1 MENAADIKAWCE
13 EHWNDKGVINAR
25 DRNVFVQGPGG
36 IAIKAGSSPWYK
48 SKEQK
53 AYEARFGIYNKKL
66 VPIILAEAT
75 RDDSG
80 ALPHYTWP
88 KTQEE
93 DDESKAKAL
102 GFYLDEKTGKWKH
115 PAAPEYSMTRVKN
128 CIEDHADIM
137 KSREAVPRK
146 RVPKA
151 KLEQAA
157 AIIAKVP
164 QDELATFL
172 AKFGLSLSLAASIAS
187 LDNAEMIARQFLRAT
202 L

>member
-1 MENAADIKAWCE
+1 MTSLKEWMDAQWQAP
-13 EHWNDKGVINAR
+13 GVKFSGHGVAYLGTDFKTMQVR
-25 DRNVFVQGPGG
+25 GG
-36 IAIKAGSSPWYK
+36 SNRTYK

-80 ALPHYTWP
+80 ELPRYSWP
-88 KTQEE
+88 AH
-93 DDESKAKAL
+93 SKP
-102 GFYLDEKTGKWKH
+102 E
-115 PAAPEYSMTRVKN
+115 PVAA
-128 CIEDHADIM
+128 I
-137 KSREAVPRK
+137 PRK
-146 RVPKA
+146 RVPK
-151 KLEQAA
+151 AA

-187 LDNAEMIARQFLRAT
+187 LDNAEQIARQFLRVT

>member
-13 EHWNDKGVINAR
+13 EHWSDKGVINAR

-75 RDDSG
+75 VEMRPGEVRLYDERKRYISSKKG
-80 ALPHYTWP
+80 ELPHYTWP
-88 KTQEE
+88 KQ
-93 DDESKAKAL
+93 DK
-102 GFYLDEKTGKWKH
+102 
-115 PAAPEYSMTRVKN
+115 PEPV
-128 CIEDHADIM
+128 
-137 KSREAVPRK
+137 AVIPRK

-157 AIIAKVP
+157 AIIARVP

-172 AKFGLSLSLAASIAS
+172 ARFGLSLSLAASIAS
-187 LDNAEMIARQFLRAT
+187 LDNVEQIARQFLRAT

>member
-75 RDDSG
+75 RDDRFS
-80 ALPHYTWP
+80 LPRYSWP
-88 KTQEE
+88 KEANTPV
-93 DDESKAKAL
+93 ES
-102 GFYLDEKTGKWKH
+102 
-115 PAAPEYSMTRVKN
+115 
-128 CIEDHADIM
+128 
-137 KSREAVPRK
+137 VPRK
-146 RVPKA
+146 RVSHK
-151 KLEQAA
+151 KVTQAA
-157 AIIAKVP
+157 AILAKVP
-164 QDELATFL
+164 EHELTAFL
-172 AKFGLSLSLAASIAS
+172 ARFGLSLSLAASIAS
-187 LDNAEMIARQFLRAT
+187 LDNVEQIARQFLRAT

>member
-75 RDDSG
+75 RDDRFS
-80 ALPHYTWP
+80 LPRYSWP
-88 KTQEE
+88 KETETP
-93 DDESKAKAL
+93 AL
-102 GFYLDEKTGKWKH
+102 D
-115 PAAPEYSMTRVKN
+115 MTDTVP
-128 CIEDHADIM
+128 H
-137 KSREAVPRK
+137 VPRK
-146 RVPKA
+146 RVSHK
-151 KLEQAA
+151 KVTQAA
-157 AIIAKVP
+157 AILAKVP
-164 QDELATFL
+164 EDELTAFL
-172 AKFGLSLSLAASIAS
+172 ARFGLSLSLAASIAS
-187 LDNAEMIARQFLRAT
+187 LDNVEQIARQFLRAT

>member
-1 MENAADIKAWCE
+1 MTNLKAWCE
-13 EHWNDKGVINAR
+13 SKWAGPILNIGHG
-25 DRNVFVQGPGG
+25 NVFTQEGANIRVRGG
-36 IAIKAGSSPWYK
+36 SNRTYK

-75 RDDSG
+75 RDDRFS
-80 ALPHYTWP
+80 LPRYSWP
-88 KTQEE
+88 K
-93 DDESKAKAL
+93 
-102 GFYLDEKTGKWKH
+102 
-115 PAAPEYSMTRVKN
+115 
-128 CIEDHADIM
+128 AD
-137 KSREAVPRK
+137 KPVAVPPVPRK

-164 QDELATFL
+164 QDELAAFL

>member
-1 MENAADIKAWCE
+1 MTSLKEWMDAQWQAP
-13 EHWNDKGVINAR
+13 GVKFSGHGVAYIGTCLKDMQVR
-25 DRNVFVQGPGG
+25 GG
-36 IAIKAGSSPWYK
+36 SNRTYK

-75 RDDSG
+75 NTPRLVEVEIDSVG
-80 ALPHYTWP
+80 HRKRRFKEVMMPHYTWP
-88 KTQEE
+88 KT
-93 DDESKAKAL
+93 ESPAKTEQA
-102 GFYLDEKTGKWKH
+102 
-115 PAAPEYSMTRVKN
+115 PA
-128 CIEDHADIM
+128 I
-137 KSREAVPRK
+137 PRK

-151 KLEQAA
+151 KIEQAA

>member
-1 MENAADIKAWCE
+1 MTSLKEWMDAQWQAP
-13 EHWNDKGVINAR
+13 GVKFSGHGVAYIGTCLKDMQVRGGTAR
-25 DRNVFVQGPGG
+25 T
-36 IAIKAGSSPWYK
+36 YK

-75 RDDSG
+75 RDDRFS
-80 ALPHYTWP
+80 LPRYSWP
-88 KTQEE
+88 KTE
-93 DDESKAKAL
+93 
-102 GFYLDEKTGKWKH
+102 T
-115 PAAPEYSMTRVKN
+115 PAVEQAPA
-128 CIEDHADIM
+128 I
-137 KSREAVPRK
+137 PRK

-164 QDELATFL
+164 QDDLAAFL

>member
-25 DRNVFVQGPGG
+25 NRNVFTYSAGG
-36 IAIKAGSSPWYK
+36 IRAQAGSAPWYK

-53 AYEARFGIYNKKL
+53 AYEARFGLYNKKL

-75 RDDSG
+75 QTTDDDG
-80 ALPHYTWP
+80 RPHYEWP
-88 KTQEE
+88 AQP
-93 DDESKAKAL
+93 KA
-102 GFYLDEKTGKWKH
+102 E
-115 PAAPEYSMTRVKN
+115 PVAA
-128 CIEDHADIM
+128 I
-137 KSREAVPRK
+137 PRK

-164 QDELATFL
+164 PDELATFL
-172 AKFGLSLSLAASIAS
+172 AKFGLSLSLAVNLVS
-187 LDNAEMIARQFLRAT
+187 LGDPTMIARQFLRAT

>member
-1 MENAADIKAWCE
+1 MENAADIKAWAE
-13 EHWNDKGVINAR
+13 EQWNGKLIHAKH
-25 DRNVFVQGPGG
+25 RNVFSQGAGGIRVQG
-36 IAIKAGSSPWYK
+36 GSAPWHK

-66 VPIILAEAT
+66 VPIILAEANKS
-75 RDDSG
+75 DASYMVIGDNKYAG
-80 ALPHYTWP
+80 PIYTWP
-88 KTQEE
+88 AQP
-93 DDESKAKAL
+93 KA
-102 GFYLDEKTGKWKH
+102 E
-115 PAAPEYSMTRVKN
+115 PVAA
-128 CIEDHADIM
+128 I
-137 KSREAVPRK
+137 PRK